1 MAHIPQVSSLIAET
15 GGQAV
20 SELNVAFIYKH
31 TMTGEIAVAYMERS
45 KELDAARGHWKLI
58 HSVNAVETLAFIV
71 SLTPK
76 QRNKYIKQ
84 LTE

>member
-1 MAHIPQVSSLIAET
+1 MAGEVLI
-15 GGQAV
+15 V
-20 SELNVAFIYKH
+20 D
-31 TMTGEIAVAYMERS
+31 MERA
-45 KELDAARGHWKLI
+45 KQLDAARGHWQLI

-84 LTE
+84 LTEQP

>member
-1 MAHIPQVSSLIAET
+1 MAGEVLIVDMDRAK
-15 GGQAV
+15 Q
-20 SELNVAFIYKH
+20 
-31 TMTGEIAVAYMERS
+31 
-45 KELDAARGHWKLI
+45 LDAARGHWKLI

-71 SLTPK
+71 WLTPK

>member
-1 MAHIPQVSSLIAET
+1 M
-15 GGQAV
+15 
-20 SELNVAFIYKH
+20 SELNAAFIYKH
-31 TMTGEIAVAYMERS
+31 TITGEVLIVDMERA
-45 KELDAARGHWKLI
+45 KQLDAARGHWKLI

-84 LTE
+84 LTEKVKNDAS

>member
-1 MAHIPQVSSLIAET
+1 M
-15 GGQAV
+15 
-20 SELNVAFIYKH
+20 SELNAAFIYKH
-31 TMTGEIAVAYMERS
+31 TMAGEVLIVDMERA
-45 KELDAARGHWKLI
+45 KQLDAARGHWKLI

-84 LTE
+84 LTEQP

>member
-1 MAHIPQVSSLIAET
+1 
-15 GGQAV
+15 V
-20 SELNVAFIYKH
+20 SELNAAFIYKH
-31 TMTGEIAVAYMERS
+31 TMAGEVLIVDMQRA
-45 KELDAARGHWKLI
+45 KQLDAARGHWKLI

>member
-1 MAHIPQVSSLIAET
+1 M
-15 GGQAV
+15 
-20 SELNVAFIYKH
+20 SELNAAFIYKH
-31 TMTGEIAVAYMERS
+31 TMTGEIVVADIKRA
-45 KELDAARGHWKLI
+45 KELEPARGHWKLI

-84 LTE
+84 LTEKAKNDAS

>member
-1 MAHIPQVSSLIAET
+1 MA
-15 GGQAV
+15 GGTMNA
-20 SELNVAFIYKH
+20 AFIYKH
-31 TMTGEIAVAYMERS
+31 AMTGEVLVVDMERA
-45 KELDAARGHWKLI
+45 KQLDAARGHWKLI

-84 LTE
+84 LTEKVKNDAS

>member
-1 MAHIPQVSSLIAET
+1 
-15 GGQAV
+15 V
-20 SELNVAFIYKH
+20 SELNAAFIYKH
-31 TMTGEIAVAYMERS
+31 TMAGEVLIVDMQRA
-45 KELDAARGHWKLI
+45 KQLDAARGHWKLI

-84 LTE
+84 LTEQP

>member
-1 MAHIPQVSSLIAET
+1 
-15 GGQAV
+15 V
-20 SELNVAFIYKH
+20 SELNAAFIYKH
-31 TMTGEIAVAYMERS
+31 TMAGEVLIVDMQRA
-45 KELDAARGHWKLI
+45 KQLDAARGHWQLI

-84 LTE
+84 LTDQP

>member
-1 MAHIPQVSSLIAET
+1 MV
-15 GGQAV
+15 GGKMNA
-20 SELNVAFIYKH
+20 AFIYKH
-31 TMTGEIAVAYMERS
+31 TMSGEVLIVDMERA
-45 KELDAARGHWKLI
+45 KQLDAARGHWKLI

>member
-1 MAHIPQVSSLIAET
+1 M
-15 GGQAV
+15 
-20 SELNVAFIYKH
+20 SELNVAFIYRH
-31 TMTGEIAVAYMERS
+31 TMTNEVLVVDMERA
-45 KELDAARGHWKLI
+45 KELDAARPHWKLL

-84 LTE
+84 LTEQP

>member
-1 MAHIPQVSSLIAET
+1 M
-15 GGQAV
+15 
-20 SELNVAFIYKH
+20 SELNAAFIYKH
-31 TMTGEIAVAYMERS
+31 IMAGEVLIVDMERA
-45 KELDAARGHWKLI
+45 KQLDAARGHWKLI

>member
-1 MAHIPQVSSLIAET
+1 M
-15 GGQAV
+15 
-20 SELNVAFIYKH
+20 SELNAAFIYKH
-31 TMTGEIAVAYMERS
+31 TVAGEVLVVDMERA
-45 KELDAARGHWKLI
+45 KQLDAARGHWQLI

-84 LTE
+84 LTEQP